1 MIPNAMQRS
10 ACLAGIAF
18 LAAAAGLSA
27 APGDVKHS
35 FAAPCKYPAGMATD
49 GKHFFIADWREA
61 LIHECAP
68 EDGKVRRTLDAP
80 TLRPCGLAYADGR
93 LYVCDDR
100 TGWVFVLNL
109 ASGIVERSFEAP
121 DKSATGLAFAD
132 GALFI
137 LAGGKIYKVLPDDGT
152 ILAFVPSPDPAC
164 RFLAHDGR
172 YLWTAN
178 RTKDEF
184 YMLDPDTGKVIA
196 ILASPGPYPAG
207 LAWLDGYL
215 WNVDFQTRQVY
226 QLAIADPPMYRL
238 SETRR
243 SRVEYLWALNNYGPH
258 EVTELTL
265 GLAVPMDLPN
275 QKLLTPWAGSVRV
288 SRHGPASVEK
298 GRGAQLDE
306 PVPPTKTAPDRWG
319 QECAVYELG
328 PVPAGRKVSLTYSVH
343 AEISAIRYLIIPEK
357 VGPLTDIP
365 ADLREKFTA
374 DGSRY
379 LIGTPYLRETVQ
391 KVVGDEQNPY
401 WIFRKIY
408 DFLIDRLSYEMIGGW
423 DVPEV
428 VLKRGTGSCSEYTY
442 TFIAL
447 CRAAGLPARY
457 QGSIVVR
464 GDDASIDDAFHR
476 WAQVYLPGYGWVPV
490 DVSGGDS
497 PSPVNQARGIG
508 ELANRFLITTQGGG
522 DSEYLGWNYNGLAR
536 YKTNGYCKIE
546 EDVFGFWEP
555 LAPSPTTAPAKGVG
569 EGEAPAKPPSAKAS
583 GSTDDQPA
591 TCTRLP
597 SAGEQK

>member
-1 MIPNAMQRS
+1 
-10 ACLAGIAF
+10 
-18 LAAAAGLSA
+18 
-27 APGDVKHS
+27 
-35 FAAPCKYPAGMATD
+35 MATD
-49 GKHFFIADWREA
+49 GKHLFVADWRAA
-61 LIHECAP
+61 LIQECAL
-68 EDGKVRRTLDAP
+68 EDGKVGRTLDAP
-80 TLRPCGLAYADGR
+80 TLKPCGLAYADGR

-109 ASGIVERSFEAP
+109 ANGIVERSFEAP
-121 DKSATGLAFAD
+121 DKSATGLALAD

-137 LAGGKIYKVLPDDGT
+137 LAGDKIYKVLPDDGT

-164 RFLAHDGR
+164 RHLAHDGR

-178 RTKDEF
+178 RMKDEF
-184 YMLDPDTGKVIA
+184 YMLDPASGKVIA
-196 ILASPGPYPAG
+196 ILAAPGPYPAG
-207 LAWLDGYL
+207 LAWLDGHL
-215 WNVDFQTRQVY
+215 WNVDFQTRQVN
-226 QLAIADPPMYRL
+226 QIAVAEPPMYRL

-243 SRVEYLWALNNYGPH
+243 SRVEYLWALSNYGPH

-265 GLAVPMDLPN
+265 GLAVPMELPN
-275 QKLLTPWAGSVRV
+275 QKLLTPWAGSARM
-288 SRHGPASVEK
+288 SRHGPASENQDRGGRPLTCDVK
-298 GRGAQLDE
+298 GQSDE
-306 PVPPTKTAPDRWG
+306 PAAPTKTAPDRWG
-319 QECAVYELG
+319 QQCAVYELG
-328 PVPAGRKVSLTYSVH
+328 PVPAGRKVSLTYSVNV
-343 AEISAIRYLIIPEK
+343 EISAIRYLIIPEK
-357 VGPLTDIP
+357 VGPLADIP
-365 ADLREKFTA
+365 ADVREKFTA
-374 DGSRY
+374 DGSHY
-379 LIGTPYLRETVQ
+379 LIGTPLTSDVKGTPYLRETVQ
-391 KVVGDEQNPY
+391 KVVGDERNPY

-408 DFLIDRLSYEMIGGW
+408 DFLIERLSYEMIGGW

-555 LAPSPTTAPAKGVG
+555 LAPSPTTAPTEGVG
-569 EGEAPAKPPSAKAS
+569 EGEAPAKPPSAKTS
-583 GSTDDQPA
+583 SSTGDQPR
-591 TCTRLP
+591 TCAPPPT
-597 SAGEQK
+597 SGERK